1 LFPVLWIEG
10 ASCTGCTES
19 FAQIETP
26 DVGKVVLELISL
38 NYSDVLSAGA
48 GYSVE
53 LAKKQTIESGSP
65 YIVVYEGGITQG
77 FGSNTL
83 RVAMETGEEI
93 LCHAASKAAAV
104 VALGSCAVNGGWMAA
119 YPNPAQATGVSAILK
134 KLPGNPCGAASP
146 MSPAWST

>member
-1 LFPVLWIEG
+1 MNEETAVFSLDKVLEARGVSRRSFLKFCGAVAAAAGLSASAAPRVAMAIEDSVIGAKEGGLFPVLWIEG

-53 LAKKQTIESGSP
+53 LAKKQTIENGN
-65 YIVVYEGGITQG
+65 YIVVYEGAIT
-77 FGSNTL
+77 
-83 RVAMETGEEI
+83 
-93 LCHAASKAAAV
+93 
-104 VALGSCAVNGGWMAA
+104 
-119 YPNPAQATGVSAILK
+119 
-134 KLPGNPCGAASP
+134 
-146 MSPAWST
+146 